1 LISTIHFQMVP
12 LTTDQVSKLLESA
25 PGGSTAYLVGIGGCG
40 MSGLAH
46 LLLDLGWR
54 VAGSDLVAGDETRQ
68 LQERGARIHLGHSAE
83 QLAVAR
89 PALVVYS
96 SAIRLDNPELQAA
109 EQHQIP
115 IVRRA
120 VLLATLVN
128 RQRGICVAGMHGK
141 TTTSALLAFALE
153 NLSAN
158 PNYVVG
164 ALVPQL
170 RRHARLSPGANE
182 ERSPS
187 PRPSPPGRGSADTLL
202 EGRESSSAN
211 QALSNAAK
219 DVISSDHLHRA
230 PSPGGEG
237 GGINPTSTNLFIA
250 EADESDGTLSEFRPQ
265 HTIVLNVDAE
275 HLDYYANLEA
285 ICREFANFAQQTRET
300 LVFCADDAR
309 LAELFARRPGAV
321 SYGFHPLASYRIV
334 FPGRVRLPPNPDISG
349 AKVGSAGASPSH
361 DSAASS
367 LTPLTFFEVWHDG
380 QKLGD
385 FTLRLIGE
393 KNISNAGAVITLL
406 HRLGYAPEEIARAI
420 ADFTGAARR
429 QQEVFCDARFR
440 VFDDYGHHPAEIEA
454 TLKAFKSLGARRLL
468 VAFQPHRFTR
478 TRALMSEFAT
488 CFAQAD
494 LLWVTD
500 IYAASES
507 EIPGVTSAKL
517 VEAIRAAEGGI
528 REGEIVRPHPG
539 PLPQG
544 EGVRSS
550 ALEESDASGLAE
562 KRDTLHPLPGGEGRG
577 EGERKESSLH
587 SAKLRQAEYISTL
600 AGLRRAVRT
609 AMLPGDVVLFLGAGD
624 ITKAAHELAA
634 ELREESVSSN
644 EQLFA
649 ELTASL
655 SPESIVR
662 RDEPLA
668 KRTTLRVGGRA
679 DYYVEPASEEDLSR
693 ALKFCATHQLKF
705 TMLGRGSNLLI
716 KDGGIRGV
724 VICLNHPNFSRLE
737 IIGDKLQ
744 CGAGVKLKAVSIEA
758 RRAGLAGLEFLEGIP
773 GSLGGSMRMNAGAMG
788 SWLFD
793 VVEKIRFM
801 DYSGVA
807 HERMASEVNV
817 EYRGCPLFKTHIA
830 IGAVL
835 KGTPATKE
843 TVASRM
849 EQYSA
854 KRWESQPKEP
864 SAGCIFKNPKTIP
877 AGKLI
882 DELGLKGTRV
892 GGAMVS
898 DVHGNFIV
906 NDGNAT
912 ASDVLSLIDVVK
924 QRVKSARGI
933 ELETEVEILGET

>member
-1 LISTIHFQMVP
+1 MVP
-12 LTTDQVSKLLESA
+12 LTTDQVSTLLDTA
-25 PGGSTAYLVGIGGCG
+25 PAGSTAYLVGIGGCG

-54 VAGSDLVAGDETRQ
+54 VGGSDLVVGEETRQ
-68 LQERGARIHLGHSAE
+68 LQERGAMIHLGHHEE
-83 QLAVAR
+83 QLVAGR
-89 PALVVYS
+89 PVLVIYS

-109 EQHQIP
+109 EQRQIP

-120 VLLATLVN
+120 VLLAALVN

-158 PNYVVG
+158 PSYAVG

-170 RRHARLSPGANE
+170 RRHARLSLGRSRRE
-182 ERSPS
+182 EAQIECGTQSAE
-187 PRPSPPGRGSADTLL
+187 RGMEDQSLL
-202 EGRESSSAN
+202 
-211 QALSNAAK
+211 
-219 DVISSDHLHRA
+219 SSDPA
-230 PSPGGEG
+230 DSY
-237 GGINPTSTNLFIA
+237 FIA

-265 HTIVLNVDAE
+265 HAIVLNVDAE
-275 HLDYYANLEA
+275 HLDYYANLDA
-285 ICREFANFAQQTRET
+285 ICREFANFARQTRET
-300 LVFCADDAR
+300 LVFCADDPR
-309 LAELFARRPGAV
+309 LAELFARRPGAI
-321 SYGFHPLASYRIV
+321 SYGFHPLANYRL
-334 FPGRVRLPPNPDISG
+334 VRHEARG
-349 AKVGSAGASPSH
+349 ARHEGVIPAEPRSSRGNEAQIKKENQSLLT
-361 DSAASS
+361 SAATS
-367 LTPLTFFEVWHDG
+367 FEVWHSG

-393 KNISNAGAVITLL
+393 KNVSNAGAVVALL
-406 HRLGYAPEEIARAI
+406 HRLGYAPDAMARAI

-429 QQEVFCDARFR
+429 QQELFNDARFR

-468 VAFQPHRFTR
+468 VAFQPHRYTR
-478 TRALMSEFAT
+478 TQGLMSEFAT
-488 CFAQAD
+488 CFGQAD
-494 LLWVTD
+494 LLWLTN
-500 IYAASES
+500 IYAASEP

-517 VEAIRAAEGGI
+517 AEAIRAAQPVAAGVPPAVE
-528 REGEIVRPHPG
+528 PG
-539 PLPQG
+539 VP
-544 EGVRSS
+544 
-550 ALEESDASGLAE
+550 
-562 KRDTLHPLPGGEGRG
+562 PGGQRVVCSRPVEENEPVPSGRMPPSTAG
-577 EGERKESSLH
+577 GTPAATVEHIPSL
-587 SAKLRQAEYISTL
+587 SA
-600 AGLRRAVRT
+600 LRRAVRA

-634 ELREESVSSN
+634 ELCEEVVSSN
-644 EQLFA
+644 EQTLA
-649 ELTASL
+649 ALTAGL

-668 KRTTLRVGGRA
+668 KRTTLRVGGKA

-693 ALKFCATHQLKF
+693 ALKFCADRQLKF
-705 TMLGRGSNLLI
+705 TLLGRGSNLLI
-716 KDGGIRGV
+716 KDGGIRGM

-737 IIGDKLQ
+737 IIGDKLH
-744 CGAGVKLKAVSIEA
+744 CGAGVKLKAISVEA

-793 VVEKIRFM
+793 AVEKIRFM

-830 IGAVL
+830 LGAVL

-843 TVASRM
+843 TVAARM
-849 EQYSA
+849 EQFSA

-906 NDGNAT
+906 NDGSAT
-912 ASDVLSLIDVVK
+912 ASDVLGLIDVVK

-933 ELETEVEILGET
+933 ELETEVEILGEG

>member
-1 LISTIHFQMVP
+1 MVP
-12 LTTDQVSKLLESA
+12 LTTDQVSTLLDSA
-25 PGGSTAYLVGIGGCG
+25 PADSTAYLVGIGGCG

-54 VAGSDLVAGDETRQ
+54 VAGSDLAANEETRQ

-89 PALVVYS
+89 PHLVIYS
-96 SAIRLDNPELQAA
+96 SAIRLDNRELQAA
-109 EQHQIP
+109 EQRQIP

-120 VLLATLVN
+120 VLLAALVN
-128 RQRGICVAGMHGK
+128 RQSGICVAGMHGK

-158 PNYVVG
+158 PSYAVG

-170 RRHARLSPGANE
+170 RRHARLSPLSGAE
-182 ERSPS
+182 A
-187 PRPSPPGRGSADTLL
+187 GFF
-202 EGRESSSAN
+202 
-211 QALSNAAK
+211 
-219 DVISSDHLHRA
+219 V
-230 PSPGGEG
+230 
-237 GGINPTSTNLFIA
+237 A
-250 EADESDGTLSEFRPQ
+250 EADESDGTLSEFRPR
-265 HTIVLNVDAE
+265 HAIVLNVDAE
-275 HLDYYANLEA
+275 HLDFYANLDA

-300 LVFCADDAR
+300 LVFCADDPR
-309 LAELFARRPGAV
+309 LAELFARQPGAV
-321 SYGFHPLASYRIV
+321 SYGFHPLANYRLV
-334 FPGRVRLPPNPDISG
+334 KCEARGERGEG
-349 AKVGSAGASPSH
+349 AAARTSH
-361 DSAASS
+361 FS
-367 LTPLTFFEVWHDG
+367 PLTSFEVWHSG
-380 QKLGD
+380 RKLGD

-393 KNISNAGAVITLL
+393 KNISNAGAVIALL
-406 HRLGYAPEEIARAI
+406 HRLGYAPGAIARAI

-429 QQEVFCDARFR
+429 QQEVFSDARFR

-468 VAFQPHRFTR
+468 VAFQPHRYTR
-478 TRALMSEFAT
+478 TQALMADFAK
-488 CFAQAD
+488 CFSDAD
-494 LLWVTD
+494 FLWLAD
-500 IYAASES
+500 IYAASER

-517 VEAIRAAEGGI
+517 VETIRAAQKVI
-528 REGEIVRPHPG
+528 CDIARPHSG

-544 EGVRSS
+544 KGGSS
-550 ALEESDASGLAE
+550 VAVDESGASELAE
-562 KRDTLHPLPGGEGRG
+562 KRDTFPPLPGGEGRG
-577 EGERKESSLH
+577 EGERKVSSSHAAERQPVEHIPSL
-587 SAKLRQAEYISTL
+587 SA
-600 AGLRRAVRT
+600 LRRAVRA

-634 ELREESVSSN
+634 ELREEAVSSN
-644 EQLFA
+644 EQTLA
-649 ELTASL
+649 ALTACL
-655 SPESIVR
+655 SPESVVR

-668 KRTTLRVGGRA
+668 KRTTLRVGGKA
-679 DYYVEPASEEDLSR
+679 DYYIEPALEEDLSCV
-693 ALKFCATHQLKF
+693 LKFCTERKLKF

-716 KDGGIRGV
+716 KDGGIRDV
-724 VICLNHPNFSRLE
+724 VICLNHPNFGRLE

-744 CGAGVKLKAVSIEA
+744 CGAGVKLKAVAVEA

-906 NDGNAT
+906 NDGSAT

-933 ELETEVEILGET
+933 ELETEVEILGESE

>member
-1 LISTIHFQMVP
+1 
-12 LTTDQVSKLLESA
+12 
-25 PGGSTAYLVGIGGCG
+25 
-40 MSGLAH
+40 
-46 LLLDLGWR
+46 
-54 VAGSDLVAGDETRQ
+54 VAGSDLVVGDETCQ
-68 LQERGARIHLGHSAE
+68 LQERGAAIHIGHHAE
-83 QLAVAR
+83 QLVAAR
-89 PALVVYS
+89 PVLVIYS
-96 SAIRLDNPELQAA
+96 SAIRLDNLELQAA
-109 EQHQIP
+109 EQRQIP
-115 IVRRA
+115 IARRA
-120 VLLATLVN
+120 VLLAALVN

-158 PNYVVG
+158 PSYAVG

-170 RRHARLSPGANE
+170 RRHARLSLECGDL
-182 ERSPS
+182 SPHS
-187 PRPSPPGRGSADTLL
+187 KG
-202 EGRESSSAN
+202 
-211 QALSNAAK
+211 
-219 DVISSDHLHRA
+219 
-230 PSPGGEG
+230 
-237 GGINPTSTNLFIA
+237 LFIA

-265 HTIVLNVDAE
+265 HAIVLNVDAE

-321 SYGFHPLASYRIV
+321 SYGFHPLANYRLVI
-334 FPGRVRLPPNPDISG
+334 PGRVRLPPSPDLS
-349 AKVGSAGASPSH
+349 AVEVGSAGASPSH
-361 DSAASS
+361 ESAASH
-367 LTPLTFFEVWHDG
+367 LTPHASFEVWHSG

-393 KNISNAGAVITLL
+393 KNISNAGAVIALL
-406 HRLGYAPEEIARAI
+406 HRLGYAPGQIARAI

-429 QQEVFCDARFR
+429 QQEVFSDARFR

-478 TRALMSEFAT
+478 TQALMSEFAA
-488 CFAQAD
+488 CFKDAD
-494 LLWVTD
+494 CLWVTD
-500 IYAASES
+500 IYAASEP
-507 EIPGVTSAKL
+507 EIAGVTSAKL
-517 VEAIRAAEGGI
+517 VEAIRASPASS
-528 REGEIVRPHPG
+528 
-539 PLPQG
+539 QS
-544 EGVRSS
+544 RSS
-550 ALEESDASGLAE
+550 GRESAHL
-562 KRDTLHPLPGGEGRG
+562 
-577 EGERKESSLH
+577 SSVGDQSRLT
-587 SAKLRQAEYISTL
+587 SAATIEYIPTL
-600 AGLRRAVRT
+600 SALRRTVRA
-609 AMLPGDVVLFLGAGD
+609 AMLPGDVMLFLGAGD

-644 EQLFA
+644 EQLLA
-649 ELTASL
+649 ELTATL
-655 SPESIVR
+655 SSESIVR

-668 KRTTLRVGGRA
+668 KRTTLRVGGKA
-679 DYYVEPASEEDLSR
+679 DYYVEPASEEDLSH
-693 ALKFCATHQLKF
+693 ALKFCAKHQLKF
-705 TMLGRGSNLLI
+705 TLLGRGSNLLI

-744 CGAGVKLKAVSIEA
+744 CGAGVKLKAVAVEA

-924 QRVKSARGI
+924 QRVKSTRGI
-933 ELETEVEILGET
+933 ELETEVEILGEG

>member
-1 LISTIHFQMVP
+1 MVP
-12 LTTDQVSKLLESA
+12 LNSDELSRVLATASPA
-25 PGGSTAYLVGIGGCG
+25 STAYLVGIGGCG

-46 LLLDLGWR
+46 LLLDRGFR
-54 VAGSDLVAGDETRQ
+54 VAGSDLVANEETRQ
-68 LQERGARIHLGHSAE
+68 LQERGATICNGHKGD
-83 QLAVAR
+83 QLVSAR
-89 PALVVYS
+89 PFLVVYS

-109 EQHQIP
+109 EQRNLP

-120 VLLATLVN
+120 TLLAAILHT
-128 RQRGICVAGMHGK
+128 QQGICIAGMHGK
-141 TTTSALLAFALE
+141 TTTTALMAYALE
-153 NLSAN
+153 NLTAN
-158 PNYVVG
+158 PGYAVG

-170 RRHARLSPGANE
+170 RRHARLPPATCGARNVEGAATGPNPGLA
-182 ERSPS
+182 
-187 PRPSPPGRGSADTLL
+187 G
-202 EGRESSSAN
+202 
-211 QALSNAAK
+211 
-219 DVISSDHLHRA
+219 A
-230 PSPGGEG
+230 PSY
-237 GGINPTSTNLFIA
+237 FVV
-250 EADESDGTLSEFRPQ
+250 EADESDGTLSGFRPL
-265 HTIVLNVDAE
+265 HAIVLNVDEE

-285 ICREFANFAQQTRET
+285 ICREFENFGKQTRET
-300 LVFCADDAR
+300 LIFCADDAR
-309 LAELFARRPGAV
+309 LAEIFARHPGAI
-321 SYGFHPLASYRIV
+321 SYGFHPLANYRLV
-334 FPGRVRLPPNPDISG
+334 SAPPGSGRSQGNETQTRADQSLPTST
-349 AKVGSAGASPSH
+349 A
-361 DSAASS
+361 
-367 LTPLTFFEVWHDG
+367 TRFEVWHSG

-393 KNISNAGAVITLL
+393 KNISNAGAVVAML
-406 HRLGYAPEEIARAI
+406 HRLGYAPDAIARAI
-420 ADFTGAARR
+420 ADFSGAARR
-429 QQEVFCDARFR
+429 QQELFNDARFR

-454 TLKAFKSLGARRLL
+454 TLRAFKNLGARRLL

-478 TRALMSEFAT
+478 TQALLADFAK
-488 CFAQAD
+488 CFRDAD
-494 LLWVTD
+494 RLWVTD
-500 IYAASES
+500 IYAASEP
-507 EIPGVTSAKL
+507 EIPGVTSARL
-517 VEAIRAAEGGI
+517 VEVIRAAEASIHSSGI
-528 REGEIVRPHPG
+528 GRKSDHFSPG
-539 PLPQG
+539 PGQSRLA
-544 EGVRSS
+544 S
-550 ALEESDASGLAE
+550 A
-562 KRDTLHPLPGGEGRG
+562 TIV
-577 EGERKESSLH
+577 
-587 SAKLRQAEYISTL
+587 EYIPSL
-600 AGLRRAVRT
+600 AGLRQAVRA

-624 ITKAAHELAA
+624 ITRAAHELAA

-644 EQLFA
+644 EQLLA

-655 SPESIVR
+655 SPESTVR

-668 KRTTLRVGGRA
+668 KRTTLRVGGKA

-693 ALKFCATHQLKF
+693 LLKFCAERQLKF
-705 TMLGRGSNLLI
+705 TLLGRGSNLLI

-724 VICLNHPNFSRLE
+724 VICLNHPTFSRLE
-737 IIGDKLQ
+737 IIGDKLH
-744 CGAGVKLKAVSIEA
+744 CGAGVKLKAVSVEA

-849 EQYSA
+849 EQFSA

-906 NDGNAT
+906 NDGSAT

-933 ELETEVEILGET
+933 ELETEVEILGEG